1 MEYPASRR
9 DGSRKKRINPLW
21 RQLAVILVPV
31 VLWAGLL
38 YGAYYYATDYIN
50 KVVRH
55 VEQTNAL
62 QVQVLEDRLDAIQF
76 ELAQMKEAL
85 ADADQV
91 LARSEQTREALH
103 QRINDLDR
111 QLERLEESLNV
122 LRKSPDVSR

>member
-1 MEYPASRR
+1 
-9 DGSRKKRINPLW
+9 
-21 RQLAVILVPV
+21 
-31 VLWAGLL
+31 
-38 YGAYYYATDYIN
+38 
-50 KVVRH
+50 
-55 VEQTNAL
+55 
-62 QVQVLEDRLDAIQF
+62 
-76 ELAQMKEAL
+76 MKEAL